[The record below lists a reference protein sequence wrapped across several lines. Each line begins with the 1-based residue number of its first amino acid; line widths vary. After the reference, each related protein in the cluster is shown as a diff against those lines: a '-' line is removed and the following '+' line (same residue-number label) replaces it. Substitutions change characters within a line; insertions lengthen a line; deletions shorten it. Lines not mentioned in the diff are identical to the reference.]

1 MFLLKHTPPEEAEG
15 AVAEAYAVMPPGI
28 PVPEPL
34 QLFSI
39 SPEMARIQS
48 QGIRYFIGH
57 EKLDFGFFA
66 MLRLVA
72 AGEFDYPYCI
82 QLNSTILEKAGGL
95 SEEEVRAIRE
105 NPEQAPLEEPQKS
118 LFLFVI
124 KLIRDPESISEA
136 DIAPLRELG
145 WSDTDIFDAACH
157 AAMMQGPSML
167 FKAFRR

>member
-1 MFLLKHTPPEEAEG
+1 MFLLKHVPPEKATDV
-15 AVAEAYAVMPPGI
+15 VAEAYGVMPPHL

-34 QLFSI
+34 QMFSI
-39 SPEMARIQS
+39 SPELARLQS

-82 QLNSTILEKAGGL
+82 QLNTTILEKAGGL
-95 SEEEVRAIRE
+95 SPEEVLAIRE
-105 NPEQAPLEEPQKS
+105 NPERAPLEEPQKS
-118 LFLFVI
+118 LFLFVV
-124 KLIRDPESISEA
+124 KLIKDPESIAEA

-145 WSDTDIFDAACH
+145 WTDKDIFDASYH
-157 AAMMQGPSML
+157 AAMMRGPSML